1 MNATAI
7 TSNGRAQEAPIS
19 LPVNGQPTTL
29 VEIVEHE
36 ALGYRAWGTPVG
48 DFLAR
53 QMDRLGQLIAWASAT
68 TPADFED
75 RLEVYD
81 RELRDRHYR
90 MGFEDGLQTGRRE
103 CRCGQCFLDRD

>member
-1 MNATAI
+1 MNAPAI
-7 TSNGRAQEAPIS
+7 TSNGRAQEAPLSGPDNSTPMS
-19 LPVNGQPTTL
+19 LA
-29 VEIVEHE
+29 EIVDHE
-36 ALGYRAWGTPVG
+36 ALGYMAWGTPEG

-53 QMDRLGQLIAWASAT
+53 QMQRLGQLIRWTSASN
-68 TPADFED
+68 PADFED

-103 CRCGQCFLDRD
+103 CRCGQCFLDCD